1 MIVTYIAVGVFISSL
16 LITVVVTLVLVV
28 VCIRVTRR
36 SKRFNRRSSRRSDL
50 VIQSFS
56 NPAGITGAWNSTH
69 YNENSRP
76 VDEFEFPRERL
87 VIMDKVLGEYWDKLS
102 VQIT

>member
-1 MIVTYIAVGVFISSL
+1 MKDFIKPVTVTYIAVGVFVSSL
-16 LITVVVTLVLVV
+16 LISVLVTLVLVV

-36 SKRFNRRSSRRSDL
+36 SKRFNNRRSSRRSDL

-56 NPAGITGAWNSTH
+56 NPAGITGAWNSIDF
-69 YNENSRP
+69 NENSRP

-87 VIMDKVLGEYWDKLS
+87 VIMDKVLGEY
-102 VQIT
+102 